1 MIVLKMFKE
10 KINKEIAEASAIDAS
25 FYLCIQLIDSSFCS
39 NSMTNECGWP
49 LAITLLC
56 QHYL

>member
-25 FYLCIQLIDSSFCS
+25 FYLCIQLPSIVPSVQTQWQMSVA
-39 NSMTNECGWP
+39 G
-49 LAITLLC
+49 L
-56 QHYL
+56 